1 MDQKKPQNLE
11 QLVNPYA
18 APCEAESIEDLYD
31 SLNRSKK
38 LKMFYSVLATT
49 FLFIAPVSA
58 FSLIYVEATERQ
70 EAREKNETIREKNE
84 ILNFIDTNYDPLF
97 YVSAAAGI
105 ACLVQLLRYKSK
117 VEDLE
122 LEIEIYKHD
131 QENNHCR

>member
-1 MDQKKPQNLE
+1 MDKQTEDLE

-38 LKMFYSVLATT
+38 LKIFYSVLAAT

-58 FSLIYVEATERQ
+58 FSLIYVEATER
-70 EAREKNETIREKNE
+70 REERERPETIREKNE
-84 ILNFIDTNYDPLF
+84 ILDFIDKNYDPLF
-97 YVSAAAGI
+97 YLSAAAGI
-105 ACLVQLLRYKSK
+105 ACMVQLLRYKSK